1 VNRVLIVGASM
12 GGLRTAESLRRSGF
26 DGEITIVGAEKHL
39 PYNRPPLSKAL
50 LAEDKELDSVA
61 FKINT
66 EELKAD
72 FILGNPAQSVD
83 IENKE
88 ATLSSNEKLS
98 YDFLVA
104 ATGLR
109 SRKMDFQNLVES
121 GRFSLR
127 TYDDAKRI
135 RSSVATGKH
144 VVILGAGFI
153 GLELAATLRKLGC
166 SVDVVAMETTPLAPI
181 IGELFGKEIQKRHEA
196 KGVHFH
202 MNNSVKDLIGD
213 SFVTGVI
220 LGDGKS
226 LECDIFIEAVGSL
239 PNTEWL
245 EGSVLDKSNGV
256 LTDNTLRAVNSDG
269 GVIESFFAVGDI
281 ARFPYVNQQLPA
293 RRIEHWNIPIE
304 GGKRVGREIA
314 NAANPGSVSDFNPSE
329 QFNPLPSFWSDQYEM
344 SILSYGE
351 PKIAD
356 EIELIKGSLDA
367 DFIFSY
373 RRKGTLV
380 GAAGIGLR
388 QELNKLRNEIC
399 L

>member
-1 VNRVLIVGASM
+1 MIVGASM

-121 GRFSLR
+121 ARFSLR
-127 TYDDAKRI
+127 TYDDGKKS

-245 EGSVLDKSNGV
+245 AGSVLDKSNGV
-256 LTDNTLRAVNSDG
+256 LTDKTLRAVNSDG
-269 GVIESFFAVGDI
+269 KVIESFFAVGDI

-314 NAANPGSVSDFNPSE
+314 NAANPGSVGDFNPTE

-356 EIELIKGSLDA
+356 EIELIKGSLDT

-373 RRKGTLV
+373 RRQGALV

>member
-1 VNRVLIVGASM
+1 MIVGASM

-50 LAEDKELDSVA
+50 LAEDRELDSVA
-61 FKINT
+61 FKIDA

-88 ATLSSNEKLS
+88 ATLSSDEKLS

-127 TYDDAKRI
+127 TFDDAKRI
-135 RSSVATGKH
+135 RSAVAPGKH

-166 SVDVVAMETTPLAPI
+166 SVDVIAMETTPLAPI
-181 IGELFGKEIQKRHEA
+181 IGELFGKEIQKRHEV
-196 KGVHFH
+196 KGVRFN

-239 PNTEWL
+239 ANTEWL

-256 LTDNTLRAVNSDG
+256 LTDKTLRAVSSDG
-269 GVIESFFAVGDI
+269 KVIESFFAVGDI

-314 NAANPGSVSDFNPSE
+314 NAANPGSVSDFNPTE

-356 EIELIKGSLDA
+356 EVELIKGSLDG

-373 RRKGTLV
+373 RRQGALV

>member
-1 VNRVLIVGASM
+1 MIVGASM

-26 DGEITIVGAEKHL
+26 TGEITLIGAEKHL

-72 FILGNPAQSVD
+72 FILGDPAQSVD
-83 IENKE
+83 IQKNEVV
-88 ATLSSNEKLS
+88 LSSNKKLS
-98 YDFLVA
+98 YNFLVA

-135 RSSVATGKH
+135 RSAVAPGKH

-153 GLELAATLRKLGC
+153 GLELAATLKKLGC

-181 IGELFGKEIQKRHEA
+181 IGELFGNEIQIRHEA
-196 KGVHFH
+196 KGVRFH
-202 MNNSVKDLIGD
+202 MNNSVKDLVGE

-245 EGSVLDKSNGV
+245 EGSGLDKSNGV
-256 LTDNTLRAVNSDG
+256 LTDKTLRAVNTDG
-269 GVIESFFAVGDI
+269 GLIENFFVVGDI
-281 ARFPYVNQQLPA
+281 ARFPYANQQLPA

-314 NAANPGSVSDFNPSE
+314 NTANPDSVSDFNPAE
-329 QFNPLPSFWSDQYEM
+329 HFNPLPSFWSDQYEM

-356 EIELIKGSLDA
+356 DVELLKGSLDA

-373 RRKGTLV
+373 RRQGKLV

-388 QELNKLRNEIC
+388 QELNKLRNEIY

>member
-1 VNRVLIVGASM
+1 MIVGASM

-26 DGEITIVGAEKHL
+26 TGEITLIGAEKHL

-72 FILGNPAQSVD
+72 FILGDPAQSVD
-83 IENKE
+83 IQNNEVV
-88 ATLSSNEKLS
+88 LSSNKKLS
-98 YDFLVA
+98 YNFLVA

-135 RSSVATGKH
+135 RSAVAPGKH

-153 GLELAATLRKLGC
+153 GLELAATLKKLGC
-166 SVDVVAMETTPLAPI
+166 SVDVVAMEATPLAPI
-181 IGELFGKEIQKRHEA
+181 IGELFGKEIQIRHEA
-196 KGVHFH
+196 KGVRFH
-202 MNNSVKDLIGD
+202 MNNSVKDLVGE

-245 EGSVLDKSNGV
+245 EGSGLDKSNGV
-256 LTDNTLRAVNSDG
+256 LTDKTLRAVNIDG
-269 GVIESFFAVGDI
+269 GLIENFFVVGDI
-281 ARFPYVNQQLPA
+281 ARFPYANQQLPA

-314 NAANPGSVSDFNPSE
+314 NTANPDSVSDFNPAE
-329 QFNPLPSFWSDQYEM
+329 HFNPLPSFWSDQYEM

-356 EIELIKGSLDA
+356 DVELLKGSLDA

-373 RRKGTLV
+373 RRQGKLV

>member
-1 VNRVLIVGASM
+1 MIVGASM

-26 DGEITIVGAEKHL
+26 TGEITLIGAEKHL

-72 FILGNPAQSVD
+72 FILGDPAKSVD
-83 IENKE
+83 IHNNEVV
-88 ATLSSNEKLS
+88 LSSNKKLS
-98 YDFLVA
+98 YNFLVA

-109 SRKMDFQNLVES
+109 SRKMVFQNLVES

-135 RSSVATGKH
+135 RSAVAPGKH

-153 GLELAATLRKLGC
+153 GLELAATLKKLGC
-166 SVDVVAMETTPLAPI
+166 SVDVVAMEATPLAPI
-181 IGELFGKEIQKRHEA
+181 IGDLFGKEIQIRHEA
-196 KGVHFH
+196 KGVRFH
-202 MNNSVKDLIGD
+202 MNNSVKDLVGE

-245 EGSVLDKSNGV
+245 EGSGLDKSNGV
-256 LTDNTLRAVNSDG
+256 LTDKTLRAVNIDG
-269 GVIESFFAVGDI
+269 GLIENFYVVGDI
-281 ARFPYVNQQLPA
+281 ARFPYANQQLPA

-304 GGKRVGREIA
+304 GGKRVGREIT
-314 NAANPGSVSDFNPSE
+314 NTANPGSVSDFNPAE
-329 QFNPLPSFWSDQYEM
+329 HFNPLPSFWSDQYEM

-356 EIELIKGSLDA
+356 EVELLKGSLDA

-373 RRKGTLV
+373 RRQGELV

>member
-1 VNRVLIVGASM
+1 MNRVLIVGASM

-135 RSSVATGKH
+135 RSAVAPGKH
-144 VVILGAGFI
+144 STVIPFS
-153 GLELAATLRKLGC
+153 T
-166 SVDVVAMETTPLAPI
+166 
-181 IGELFGKEIQKRHEA
+181 Q
-196 KGVHFH
+196 
-202 MNNSVKDLIGD
+202 
-213 SFVTGVI
+213 
-220 LGDGKS
+220 
-226 LECDIFIEAVGSL
+226 
-239 PNTEWL
+239 
-245 EGSVLDKSNGV
+245 
-256 LTDNTLRAVNSDG
+256 
-269 GVIESFFAVGDI
+269 
-281 ARFPYVNQQLPA
+281 ARVS
-293 RRIEHWNIPIE
+293 
-304 GGKRVGREIA
+304 KK
-314 NAANPGSVSDFNPSE
+314 PGSDMAGVPASEIKAIVSPDF
-329 QFNPLPSFWSDQYEM
+329 
-344 SILSYGE
+344 
-351 PKIAD
+351 KRA
-356 EIELIKGSLDA
+356 IKFSTVLCSL
-367 DFIFSY
+367 
-373 RRKGTLV
+373 
-380 GAAGIGLR
+380 
-388 QELNKLRNEIC
+388 C
-399 L
+399 M

>member
-1 VNRVLIVGASM
+1 MIVGASM

-26 DGEITIVGAEKHL
+26 TGEITLIGAEKHL

-72 FILGNPAQSVD
+72 FILGDPAQSVD
-83 IENKE
+83 IQKNEVV
-88 ATLSSNEKLS
+88 LSSNKKLS
-98 YDFLVA
+98 YNFLVA

-135 RSSVATGKH
+135 RSAVAPGKH

-153 GLELAATLRKLGC
+153 GLELAATLKKLGC

-181 IGELFGKEIQKRHEA
+181 IGELFGNEIQIRHEA
-196 KGVHFH
+196 KGVRFH
-202 MNNSVKDLIGD
+202 MNNSVKDLIGE

-245 EGSVLDKSNGV
+245 EGSGLDKSNGV
-256 LTDNTLRAVNSDG
+256 LTDKTLRAVNIDG
-269 GVIESFFAVGDI
+269 GLIENFFVVGDI
-281 ARFPYVNQQLPA
+281 ARFPYANQQLPA

-314 NAANPGSVSDFNPSE
+314 NTANPDSVSDFNPAE
-329 QFNPLPSFWSDQYEM
+329 HFNPLPSFWSDQYEM

-356 EIELIKGSLDA
+356 DVELLKGSLDA

-373 RRKGTLV
+373 RRQGKLV

>member
-1 VNRVLIVGASM
+1 MIVGASM

-213 SFVTGVI
+213 SFVTGII

-256 LTDNTLRAVNSDG
+256 LTDKTLRAVNSDG
-269 GVIESFFAVGDI
+269 KVIESFFAVGDI

-314 NAANPGSVSDFNPSE
+314 NAANPGSVGDFNPTE

-356 EIELIKGSLDA
+356 EIELIKGSLDT

-373 RRKGTLV
+373 RRQGALV

>member
-1 VNRVLIVGASM
+1 MIVGASM

-26 DGEITIVGAEKHL
+26 TGEITLIGAEKHL

-72 FILGNPAQSVD
+72 FILGDPAQSVD
-83 IENKE
+83 IQKNEVVLRSNK
-88 ATLSSNEKLS
+88 KLS
-98 YDFLVA
+98 YNFLVA

-135 RSSVATGKH
+135 RSAVAPGKH

-153 GLELAATLRKLGC
+153 GLELAATLKKLGC

-181 IGELFGKEIQKRHEA
+181 IGELFGKEIQIRHEA
-196 KGVHFH
+196 KGVRFH
-202 MNNSVKDLIGD
+202 MNNSVKDLVGE

-245 EGSVLDKSNGV
+245 EGSGLDKSNGV
-256 LTDNTLRAVNSDG
+256 LTDKTLRAVNIDG
-269 GVIESFFAVGDI
+269 GLIENFFVVGDI
-281 ARFPYVNQQLPA
+281 ARFPYANQQLPA

-314 NAANPGSVSDFNPSE
+314 NTANPDSVSDFNPAE
-329 QFNPLPSFWSDQYEM
+329 HFNPLPSFWSDQYEM

-356 EIELIKGSLDA
+356 DVELLQGSLDA

-373 RRKGTLV
+373 RRQGKLV

>member
-1 VNRVLIVGASM
+1 M

-26 DGEITIVGAEKHL
+26 TGEITLIGAEKHL

-72 FILGNPAQSVD
+72 FILGDPAQSVD
-83 IENKE
+83 IQKNEVV
-88 ATLSSNEKLS
+88 LSSNKKLS
-98 YDFLVA
+98 YNFLVA

-109 SRKMDFQNLVES
+109 SRKMDFQNLVET

-135 RSSVATGKH
+135 RSAVAPGKH

-153 GLELAATLRKLGC
+153 GLELAATLKKLGC

-181 IGELFGKEIQKRHEA
+181 IGELFGNEIQIRHEA
-196 KGVHFH
+196 KGVRFH
-202 MNNSVKDLIGD
+202 MNNSVKDLVGE

-245 EGSVLDKSNGV
+245 EGSGLDKSNGV
-256 LTDNTLRAVNSDG
+256 LTDKTLRAVNIDG
-269 GVIESFFAVGDI
+269 GLIENFFVVGDI
-281 ARFPYVNQQLPA
+281 ARFPYANQQLPA

-314 NAANPGSVSDFNPSE
+314 NTANPDSVSDFNPAE
-329 QFNPLPSFWSDQYEM
+329 HFNPLPSFWSDQYEM

-356 EIELIKGSLDA
+356 DVELLKGSLDA

-373 RRKGTLV
+373 RRQGKLV

>member
-1 VNRVLIVGASM
+1 MIVGASM

-26 DGEITIVGAEKHL
+26 TGEITLIGAEKHL

-72 FILGNPAQSVD
+72 FILGDPAQSVD
-83 IENKE
+83 IQKNEVVLRSNK
-88 ATLSSNEKLS
+88 KLS
-98 YDFLVA
+98 YNFLVA

-135 RSSVATGKH
+135 RSAVAPGKH

-153 GLELAATLRKLGC
+153 GLELAATLKKLGC

-181 IGELFGKEIQKRHEA
+181 IGELFGNEIQIRHEA
-196 KGVHFH
+196 KGVRFH
-202 MNNSVKDLIGD
+202 MNNSVKDLVGE

-245 EGSVLDKSNGV
+245 EGSGLDKSNGV
-256 LTDNTLRAVNSDG
+256 LTDKTLRAVNIDG
-269 GVIESFFAVGDI
+269 GLIENFFVVGDI
-281 ARFPYVNQQLPA
+281 ARFPYANQQLPA

-314 NAANPGSVSDFNPSE
+314 NTANPDSVSDFNPAE
-329 QFNPLPSFWSDQYEM
+329 HFNPLPSFWSDQYEM

-356 EIELIKGSLDA
+356 DVELLKGSLDA

-373 RRKGTLV
+373 RRQGKLV

-388 QELNKLRNEIC
+388 QELNKLRNEIY

>member
-1 VNRVLIVGASM
+1 MIVGASM

-26 DGEITIVGAEKHL
+26 AGEITLIGAEKHL

-72 FILGNPAQSVD
+72 FILGDPAQSVD
-83 IENKE
+83 IQKNEVVLRSNK
-88 ATLSSNEKLS
+88 KLS
-98 YDFLVA
+98 YNFLVA

-135 RSSVATGKH
+135 RSAVAPGKH

-153 GLELAATLRKLGC
+153 GLELAATLKKLGC

-181 IGELFGKEIQKRHEA
+181 IGELFGNEIQIRHEA
-196 KGVHFH
+196 KGVRFH
-202 MNNSVKDLIGD
+202 MNNSVKDLVGE

-245 EGSVLDKSNGV
+245 EGSGLDKSNGV
-256 LTDNTLRAVNSDG
+256 LTDKTLRAVNIDG
-269 GVIESFFAVGDI
+269 GLIENFFVVGDI

-314 NAANPGSVSDFNPSE
+314 NAANPGSVNDFDPAE

-356 EIELIKGSLDA
+356 EVELLEGSIDA

-373 RRKGTLV
+373 RRQGKLV

-388 QELNKLRNEIC
+388 QELNKLRNEIY

>member
-1 VNRVLIVGASM
+1 MIVGASM

-26 DGEITIVGAEKHL
+26 TGEITLIGAEKHL

-50 LAEDKELDSVA
+50 LAEDKDLDSVA

-72 FILGNPAQSVD
+72 FILGDPAQSVD
-83 IENKE
+83 IQK
-88 ATLSSNEKLS
+88 NEVVLRSKKKLS
-98 YDFLVA
+98 YNFLVA

-135 RSSVATGKH
+135 RSAVAPGKH

-153 GLELAATLRKLGC
+153 GLELAATLKKLGC
-166 SVDVVAMETTPLAPI
+166 SVDVVAMEATPLAPI
-181 IGELFGKEIQKRHEA
+181 IGELFGKEIQIRHEA
-196 KGVHFH
+196 KGVRFH
-202 MNNSVKDLIGD
+202 MNNSVKDLVGE

-245 EGSVLDKSNGV
+245 EGSGLDKSNGV
-256 LTDNTLRAVNSDG
+256 LTDKTLRAVNTDG
-269 GVIESFFAVGDI
+269 GLIENFFVVGDI
-281 ARFPYVNQQLPA
+281 ARFPYANQQLPA

-314 NAANPGSVSDFNPSE
+314 NSANPDSVSDFNPAE
-329 QFNPLPSFWSDQYEM
+329 HFNPLPSFWSDQYEM

-356 EIELIKGSLDA
+356 DVELLKGSLDA

-373 RRKGTLV
+373 RRQGKLV

-388 QELNKLRNEIC
+388 QELNKLRNEIY

>member
-1 VNRVLIVGASM
+1 MIVGASM

-26 DGEITIVGAEKHL
+26 TGEITLIGAEKHL

-72 FILGNPAQSVD
+72 FILGDPAQSVD
-83 IENKE
+83 IQKNEVV
-88 ATLSSNEKLS
+88 LSSNKKLS
-98 YDFLVA
+98 YNFLVA

-135 RSSVATGKH
+135 RSAVAPGKH

-153 GLELAATLRKLGC
+153 GLELAATLKKLGC

-181 IGELFGKEIQKRHEA
+181 IGELFGNEIQIRHEA
-196 KGVHFH
+196 KGVRFH
-202 MNNSVKDLIGD
+202 MNNSVKDLVGE

-245 EGSVLDKSNGV
+245 EGSGLDKSNGV
-256 LTDNTLRAVNSDG
+256 LTDKTLRAVNTDG
-269 GVIESFFAVGDI
+269 GLIENFFVVGDI
-281 ARFPYVNQQLPA
+281 ARFPYANQQLPA

-314 NAANPGSVSDFNPSE
+314 NTANPDSVSDFNPAE
-329 QFNPLPSFWSDQYEM
+329 HFNPLPSFWSDQYEM

-356 EIELIKGSLDA
+356 DVELLKGSLDA

-373 RRKGTLV
+373 RRQGKLV

>member
-1 VNRVLIVGASM
+1 MIVGASM

-26 DGEITIVGAEKHL
+26 TGEITLIGAEKHL

-50 LAEDKELDSVA
+50 LAEDKDLDSVA

-72 FILGNPAQSVD
+72 FILGDPAQSVD
-83 IENKE
+83 IQK
-88 ATLSSNEKLS
+88 NEVVLRSKKKLS

-135 RSSVATGKH
+135 RSAVAPGKH

-153 GLELAATLRKLGC
+153 GLELAATLKKLGC
-166 SVDVVAMETTPLAPI
+166 SVDVVAMEATPLAPI
-181 IGELFGKEIQKRHEA
+181 IGELFGKEIQIRHEA
-196 KGVHFH
+196 KGVRFH
-202 MNNSVKDLIGD
+202 MNNSVKDLVGE

-245 EGSVLDKSNGV
+245 EGSGLDKSNGV
-256 LTDNTLRAVNSDG
+256 LTDKTLRAVNTDG
-269 GVIESFFAVGDI
+269 GLIENFFVVGDI
-281 ARFPYVNQQLPA
+281 ARFPYANQQLPA

-314 NAANPGSVSDFNPSE
+314 NSANPDSVSDFNPAE
-329 QFNPLPSFWSDQYEM
+329 HFNPLPSFWSDQYEM

-356 EIELIKGSLDA
+356 DVELLKGSLDA

-373 RRKGTLV
+373 RRQGKLV

-388 QELNKLRNEIC
+388 QELNKLRNEIY

>member
-1 VNRVLIVGASM
+1 MIVGASM

-26 DGEITIVGAEKHL
+26 TGEITLIGAEKHL

-72 FILGNPAQSVD
+72 FILGDPAKSVD
-83 IENKE
+83 IQNNEVV
-88 ATLSSNEKLS
+88 LSSNKKLS
-98 YDFLVA
+98 YNFLVA

-135 RSSVATGKH
+135 RSAVAPGKH

-153 GLELAATLRKLGC
+153 GLELAATLKKLGC
-166 SVDVVAMETTPLAPI
+166 SVDVVAMEATPLAPI
-181 IGELFGKEIQKRHEA
+181 IGDLFGKEIQIRHEA
-196 KGVHFH
+196 KGVRFH
-202 MNNSVKDLIGD
+202 MNNSVKDLVGE

-245 EGSVLDKSNGV
+245 EGSGLDKSNGV
-256 LTDNTLRAVNSDG
+256 LTDKTLRAVNIDG
-269 GVIESFFAVGDI
+269 GLIENFYVVGDI
-281 ARFPYVNQQLPA
+281 ARFPYANQQLPA

-304 GGKRVGREIA
+304 GGKRVGREIT
-314 NAANPGSVSDFNPSE
+314 NTANPGSVSDFNPAE
-329 QFNPLPSFWSDQYEM
+329 HFNPLPSFWSDQYEM

-356 EIELIKGSLDA
+356 EVELLKGSLDA

-373 RRKGTLV
+373 RRQGELV

>member
-1 VNRVLIVGASM
+1 MIVGASM

-26 DGEITIVGAEKHL
+26 TGEITLIGAEKHL

-72 FILGNPAQSVD
+72 FILGDPAQSVD
-83 IENKE
+83 IQKNEVV
-88 ATLSSNEKLS
+88 LSSKKKLS
-98 YDFLVA
+98 YNFLVA

-109 SRKMDFQNLVES
+109 SRKMDFQNLVQS

-135 RSSVATGKH
+135 RSAVAPGKH

-153 GLELAATLRKLGC
+153 GLELAATLKKLGC

-181 IGELFGKEIQKRHEA
+181 IGELFGNEIQIRHEA
-196 KGVHFH
+196 KGVRFH
-202 MNNSVKDLIGD
+202 MNNSVKDLVGE

-245 EGSVLDKSNGV
+245 EGSGLDKSNGV
-256 LTDNTLRAVNSDG
+256 LTDKTLRAVNTDG
-269 GVIESFFAVGDI
+269 GLIENFFVVGDI
-281 ARFPYVNQQLPA
+281 ARFPYANQQLPA

-314 NAANPGSVSDFNPSE
+314 NTANPDSVSDFNPRE
-329 QFNPLPSFWSDQYEM
+329 HFNPLPSFWSDQYEM

-356 EIELIKGSLDA
+356 DVELLQGSLDA

-373 RRKGTLV
+373 RRQGKLV

-388 QELNKLRNEIC
+388 QELNKLRNEIY

>member
-1 VNRVLIVGASM
+1 MIVGASM

-26 DGEITIVGAEKHL
+26 AGEITLIGAEKHL

-72 FILGNPAQSVD
+72 FILGDPAQSVD
-83 IENKE
+83 IQKNEVVLRSNK
-88 ATLSSNEKLS
+88 KLS
-98 YDFLVA
+98 YNFLVA

-109 SRKMDFQNLVES
+109 SRKMVFQNLVES

-135 RSSVATGKH
+135 RSAVAPGKH

-153 GLELAATLRKLGC
+153 GLELAATLKKLGC

-181 IGELFGKEIQKRHEA
+181 IGELFGNEIQIRHEA
-196 KGVHFH
+196 KGVRFH
-202 MNNSVKDLIGD
+202 MNNSVKDLVGE

-245 EGSVLDKSNGV
+245 EGSGLDKSNGV
-256 LTDNTLRAVNSDG
+256 LTDKTLRAVNIDG
-269 GVIESFFAVGDI
+269 GLIENFFVVGDI
-281 ARFPYVNQQLPA
+281 ARFPYANQQLPA

-314 NAANPGSVSDFNPSE
+314 NTANPDSVSDFNPAE
-329 QFNPLPSFWSDQYEM
+329 HFNPLPSFWSDQYEM

-356 EIELIKGSLDA
+356 DVELLKGSLDA

-373 RRKGTLV
+373 RRQGKLV

-388 QELNKLRNEIC
+388 QELNKLRNEIY

>member
-1 VNRVLIVGASM
+1 MIVGASM

-26 DGEITIVGAEKHL
+26 AGEITLIGAEKHL

-72 FILGNPAQSVD
+72 FILGDPAQSVD
-83 IENKE
+83 IQNNEVV
-88 ATLSSNEKLS
+88 LSSNKKLS
-98 YDFLVA
+98 YNFLVA

-109 SRKMDFQNLVES
+109 SRKMVFQNLVES

-135 RSSVATGKH
+135 RSAVAPGKH

-153 GLELAATLRKLGC
+153 GLELAATLKKLGC

-181 IGELFGKEIQKRHEA
+181 IGELFGKEIQIRHEA
-196 KGVHFH
+196 KGVRFH
-202 MNNSVKDLIGD
+202 MNNSIKDLVGE

-245 EGSVLDKSNGV
+245 EGSGLDKSNGV
-256 LTDNTLRAVNSDG
+256 LTDKTLRAVNIDG
-269 GVIESFFAVGDI
+269 GLIENFFVVGDI

-314 NAANPGSVSDFNPSE
+314 NTANPDSVSDFNPAE
-329 QFNPLPSFWSDQYEM
+329 HFNPLPSFWSDQYEM

-356 EIELIKGSLDA
+356 DVELLKGSLDA

-373 RRKGTLV
+373 RRQGKLV

-388 QELNKLRNEIC
+388 QELNKLRNEIY

>member
-1 VNRVLIVGASM
+1 MIVGASM

-26 DGEITIVGAEKHL
+26 TGEITLIGAEKHL

-50 LAEDKELDSVA
+50 LAEDKDLDSVA

-72 FILGNPAQSVD
+72 FILGDPAQSVD
-83 IENKE
+83 IQK
-88 ATLSSNEKLS
+88 NEVVLRSKKKLS
-98 YDFLVA
+98 YNFLVA

-135 RSSVATGKH
+135 RSAVAPGKH

-153 GLELAATLRKLGC
+153 GLELAATLKKLGC
-166 SVDVVAMETTPLAPI
+166 SVDVVAMEATPLAPI
-181 IGELFGKEIQKRHEA
+181 IGELFGKEIQIRHEA
-196 KGVHFH
+196 KGVRFH
-202 MNNSVKDLIGD
+202 MNNFVKDLVGE

-245 EGSVLDKSNGV
+245 EGSGLDKSNGV
-256 LTDNTLRAVNSDG
+256 LTDKTLRAVNTDG
-269 GVIESFFAVGDI
+269 GLIENFFVVGDI
-281 ARFPYVNQQLPA
+281 ARFPYANQQLPA

-314 NAANPGSVSDFNPSE
+314 NTANPDSVSDFNPAE
-329 QFNPLPSFWSDQYEM
+329 HFNPLPSFWSDQYEM

-356 EIELIKGSLDA
+356 DVELLKGSLDA

-373 RRKGTLV
+373 RRQGKLV

-388 QELNKLRNEIC
+388 QELNKLRNEIY

>member
-1 VNRVLIVGASM
+1 MIVGASM

-26 DGEITIVGAEKHL
+26 TGEITLIGAEKHL

-72 FILGNPAQSVD
+72 FILGDPAQSVD
-83 IENKE
+83 IQKNEVVLRSNK
-88 ATLSSNEKLS
+88 KLS
-98 YDFLVA
+98 YNFLVA

-135 RSSVATGKH
+135 RSAVAPGKH

-153 GLELAATLRKLGC
+153 GLELAATLKKLGC

-181 IGELFGKEIQKRHEA
+181 IGELFGNEIQIRHEA
-196 KGVHFH
+196 KGVRFH
-202 MNNSVKDLIGD
+202 MNNSVKDLVGE

-245 EGSVLDKSNGV
+245 EGSGLDKSNGV
-256 LTDNTLRAVNSDG
+256 LTDKTLRAVNIDG
-269 GVIESFFAVGDI
+269 GLIENFFVVGDI

-314 NAANPGSVSDFNPSE
+314 NAANPGSVSDFNPAE
-329 QFNPLPSFWSDQYEM
+329 HFNPLPSFWSDQYEM

-356 EIELIKGSLDA
+356 EVELLKGSLDA

-373 RRKGTLV
+373 RRQGKLV

-388 QELNKLRNEIC
+388 RELNNLRNEIC